1 MNVRFA
7 RFLAKKDFCHFGF
20 DLLGIILQRAH
31 EERVLDEGK
40 NTLCKQRIAVIE
52 LFFVAPEVL
61 AVASQ
66 AEESKLLASSKPLL
80 IQRAELFA
88 DGGTEFPCWMLLNIR
103 LVGREHSG

>member
-40 NTLCKQRIAVIE
+40 ITLCKQRIAVIE
-52 LFFVAPEVL
+52 LFFFAPEVL

-80 IQRAELFA
+80 IPTSRALRRRRHRVS
-88 DGGTEFPCWMLLNIR
+88 LLDASEYTF
-103 LVGREHSG
+103 GRS